1 MFKRRIFR
9 YVESVDRDNIRN
21 FKPISNNLKI
31 HHLYTS
37 KSGEIV
43 VSDLSCYT
51 CDKCIVSD
59 YEHCLHTEHTG
70 QKRLVKPIEE
80 PSNNADNEDNF
91 ERSENITELVSF
103 DSAIAVKAEDDNI
116 EYYMLKVTSGLET
129 LSTTEKD
136 SWGVEYP
143 SGFQIFRGYYY
154 DNSRKDPLNIQ
165 INSKKTSHCS
175 CIISFVYLC
184 RC

>member
-1 MFKRRIFR
+1 MI
-9 YVESVDRDNIRN
+9 YNLNIDNIRN
-21 FKPISNNLKI
+21 FKPISSNRKI

-70 QKRLVKPIEE
+70 GYSTPQLSFFSRRQCLKTR
-80 PSNNADNEDNF
+80 SNFKHVVFYIVILCLNRNNRIRRNKFSDVFKFSEDF
-91 ERSENITELVSF
+91 IMT
-103 DSAIAVKAEDDNI
+103 I
-116 EYYMLKVTSGLET
+116 LEKT
-129 LSTTEKD
+129 
-136 SWGVEYP
+136 
-143 SGFQIFRGYYY
+143 
-154 DNSRKDPLNIQ
+154 LNIQ

-175 CIISFVYLC
+175 CIISVVYLC
-184 RC
+184 LRLKTKLQYPRKLI